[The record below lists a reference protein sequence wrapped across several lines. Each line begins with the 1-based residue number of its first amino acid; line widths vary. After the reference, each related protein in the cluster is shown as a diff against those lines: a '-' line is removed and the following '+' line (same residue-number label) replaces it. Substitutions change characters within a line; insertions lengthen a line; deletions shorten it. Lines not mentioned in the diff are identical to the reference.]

1 MKRRLRILREARR
14 DLPPYSVVAYRVR
27 KDQVVTSSG
36 LKFPV
41 SFIKFFS
48 SDFCR
53 YLPHSGVAEV
63 NFDAKGRQGFKESF
77 CKYLESK
84 FPPDGLF
91 SKKSF
96 KFLDSKDCL
105 GVQLADLYAGSVAK
119 ISEAVGESNDLVT
132 EVFSNTLLFEV
143 PRPRIIGRFIGS
155 DSDAHDLAVR
165 KEALAIAYSA
175 IESQGDDEWALLRV
189 EFLKILVSKLAV
201 GDFDFVGSAEIERI
215 LSVATGQSV
224 TSMQLRNKVVGHLR
238 DQGVLISS
246 SSVSG
251 GGGYKLP
258 QSVGDVCS
266 YLDLTN
272 RQVVPALRRVRM
284 ASEIVGRATSGCLDV
299 FDFGD
304 YSELRRVVAAIGGG
318 YI

>member
-1 MKRRLRILREARR
+1 MLDRKVYIDESGDENLNLSTGASRFYVLASIVVSSEYDEDFNSGVEALRRRHFQSGEIKSSKIGSNVKRRLRILREARR

-96 KFLDSKDCL
+96 KFVDSKDCL

-224 TSMQLRNKVVGHLR
+224 TSMQLRKV
-238 DQGVLISS
+238 
-246 SSVSG
+246 
-251 GGGYKLP
+251 
-258 QSVGDVCS
+258 
-266 YLDLTN
+266 
-272 RQVVPALRRVRM
+272 
-284 ASEIVGRATSGCLDV
+284 
-299 FDFGD
+299 
-304 YSELRRVVAAIGGG
+304 
-318 YI
+318 